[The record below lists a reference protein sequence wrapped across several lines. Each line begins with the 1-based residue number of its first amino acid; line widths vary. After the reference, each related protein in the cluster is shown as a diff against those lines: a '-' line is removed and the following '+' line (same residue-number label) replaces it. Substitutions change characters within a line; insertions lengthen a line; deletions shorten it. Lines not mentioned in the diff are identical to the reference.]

1 LHLCKVNGTTLSKPS
16 FNKNFTQVS
25 NENFEAYCL
34 ELFRFQ
40 YEHVAIY
47 QAYCKAINRTPEH
60 VRQLADIPFLPIS
73 FFKTHEVLCEGH
85 EAAVTFTSSGT
96 GGERSKHPV
105 SDLNLY
111 IQSFRLAFE
120 RLYGPIG
127 NYHLLALL
135 PNYLERQGSS
145 LVFMAEDFMKQAR
158 AESGFFL
165 HNFQELSD
173 TLDKLE
179 ARGEPALLL
188 GVSFA
193 LLDFSAAFPKQLKHT
208 VVMETG
214 GMKGTREE
222 MSRAALHHQLQA
234 QLGVQHI
241 HSEYGMTELL
251 SQAYSK
257 GQGLFMAP
265 PWMRIV
271 IRQVQD
277 PFCLL
282 GHQRRGAVNI
292 IDLANTYSC
301 AFIETQDLGIS
312 HSDEWFEITGRVDL
326 SEVRGCNLLFS
337 ES

>member
-1 LHLCKVNGTTLSKPS
+1 MSKPT

-40 YEHVAIY
+40 YQYVPIY
-47 QAYCKAINRTPEH
+47 RAYCDAIHRNPDT
-60 VRQLADIPFLPIS
+60 VNQLDSIPFLPIS
-73 FFKTHEVLCEGH
+73 FFKTHDVLCQGH
-85 EAAVTFTSSGT
+85 EASITFTSSGT
-96 GGERSKHPV
+96 GGERSRHLV
-105 SDLNLY
+105 SDVNLY
-111 IQSFRLAFE
+111 IESFRSAFE
-120 RLYGPIG
+120 QLYGPIG
-127 NYHLLALL
+127 NVHLLALL

-158 AESGFFL
+158 PKSGFFL
-165 HNFQELSD
+165 HNFEELSE
-173 TLDKLE
+173 TLDQLE
-179 ARGEPALLL
+179 ATGEPTLLL

-193 LLDFSAAFPKQLKHT
+193 LLDFASAYPKKLNYT
-208 VVMETG
+208 TVMETG

-222 MSRAALHHQLQA
+222 ISRAALHQHLQTH
-234 QLGVQHI
+234 LGIQQV

-251 SQAYSK
+251 SQAYSN
-257 GQGLFMAP
+257 GQGLFKSP

-312 HSDEWFEITGRVDL
+312 HSNNLFEITGRVDL